1 MGVQASSAA
10 NTFSPA
16 IQGHLA
22 QRRRLLERLQGGTL
36 TGTLLLAG
44 PEGIGK
50 RRVALELAQRELCFR
65 KSACGACE
73 GCKAFA
79 TDPLPVELP
88 NLLRIAPEG
97 KAGVIKVGAIRDSD
111 LVEGGVIRWASLAPP
126 PGCHRWILI
135 EDAHRLNGPSANM
148 LLKTLEEPPR
158 GTHFL
163 LVTHRPE
170 AVLQTIRSRAER
182 IPFAPLAAEEA
193 WAVAAG
199 SGWEAS
205 QRERWTALSEGSLR
219 FLDEEAFARAAAQLE
234 AWLWL
239 AGGAPFAE
247 AEDALLPEKD
257 SEVAQSE
264 QLRQPLEL
272 LLRILADAARMRAG
286 QAPGLGPWRDALQR
300 MAASSLDLRP
310 PQEALATA
318 LQNLVRNPSA
328 EPLLREVAGTLR

>member
-1 MGVQASSAA
+1 M
-10 NTFSPA
+10 FSPT
-16 IQGHLA
+16 IQGHHA

-36 TGTLLLAG
+36 TGTLLFTG
-44 PEGIGK
+44 PDGIGK

-65 KSACGACE
+65 KTACGTCE
-73 GCKAFA
+73 GCKAFLV
-79 TDPLPVELP
+79 DPLPVELP

-111 LVEGGVIRWASLAPP
+111 LVEGGVIQWASLAPAL
-126 PGCHRWILI
+126 GCHRWILI

-182 IPFAPLAAEEA
+182 IPFAPLGDDEA
-193 WAVAAG
+193 WTVAREAG
-199 SGWEAS
+199 WAAS
-205 QRERWTALSEGSLR
+205 EKARWTALSSGTLR
-219 FLDEEAFARAAAQLE
+219 FLDEGAFAHAAEQVE
-234 AWLWL
+234 AWLAL
-239 AGGAPFAE
+239 AAGAGFQE
-247 AEDALLPEKD
+247 AAGPLLPDKD
-257 SEVAQSE
+257 SDVAQSE

-272 LLRILADAARMRAG
+272 LLRLLADAARLRAG
-286 QAPGLGPWRDALQR
+286 QAPSLAPWRDGIQR
-300 MAASSLDLRP
+300 LADSGLDLRA
-310 PQEALATA
+310 PQETLSTA